1 MKIRVVKS
9 GVTCWHHGG
18 MAAGSFYKDDT
29 VEIDFDK
36 IVYFMADNGISP
48 ENIESGHDVRR
59 IIESFLHSSID
70 KGEK

>member
-9 GVTCWHHGG
+9 DATCW
-18 MAAGSFYKDDT
+18 SYKDDT

-36 IVYFMADNGISP
+36 IVSFMVDNGISP

-59 IIESFLHSSID
+59 IIESFLRSSI
-70 KGEK
+70 EKNRET